1 MEFLFTNENAEPVS
15 FMSVAQVTAFQ
26 NGIELHKDEMFLE
39 RENCLMSIGIGAFAK
54 KVAEDKKMVMY
65 EYGGYRGCRL

>member
-15 FMSVAQVTAFQ
+15 FMSVAQVTAFQNGIVQ

-54 KVAEDKKMVMY
+54 KVAEDKKNGHV
-65 EYGGYRGCRL
+65 

>member
-1 MEFLFTNENAEPVS
+1 
-15 FMSVAQVTAFQ
+15 MSVAQVTAFQ

-54 KVAEDKKMVMY
+54 KVAEDKKNGHV
-65 EYGGYRGCRL
+65 

>member
-1 MEFLFTNENAEPVS
+1 MKMLSLFLLCENAEPVS

-54 KVAEDKKMVMY
+54 KVAEDKKNGHV
-65 EYGGYRGCRL
+65 

>member
-1 MEFLFTNENAEPVS
+1 MEFLFTNENADENAEPVS

-54 KVAEDKKMVMY
+54 KVAEDKKNGHV
-65 EYGGYRGCRL
+65 